1 MTRCRRRQW
10 GPAGAQER
18 CAVSYVG
25 HSVWH
30 RSSAYACLSTVS
42 AAFISATDAAASRV
56 HTATAIA
63 IAIAMA
69 IAAVAAITVTNESL

>member
-1 MTRCRRRQW
+1 MTRCCRRQW

-42 AAFISATDAAASRV
+42 AAFVSAIDAAASRV
-56 HTATAIA
+56 HTAAAIAAIA
-63 IAIAMA
+63 IAIA
-69 IAAVAAITVTNESL
+69 IAAVTNESL